1 MDDIKLFAKKKK
13 KKKKKLGL
21 SESIKNNIRPG
32 YRNGIGKE
40 KYATFIMLSEKR

>member
-1 MDDIKLFAKKKK
+1 MDDFKLFAKKKK
-13 KKKKKLGL
+13 KKKK
-21 SESIKNNIRPG
+21 SIKNNIRPG